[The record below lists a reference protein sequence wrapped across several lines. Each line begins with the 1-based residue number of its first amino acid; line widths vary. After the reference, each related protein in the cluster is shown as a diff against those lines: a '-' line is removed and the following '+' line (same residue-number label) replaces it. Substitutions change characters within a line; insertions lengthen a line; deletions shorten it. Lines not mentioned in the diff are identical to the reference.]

1 MMNALFRQL
10 ESDKPHHQTDQ
21 RINDALGFGGRYKI
35 VNINIQSDFRSY
47 AKTAIAA
54 APMMARMADTQY
66 EAAAP
71 EMNINEPGTEEI
83 VQTVNGSVQM

>member
-1 MMNALFRQL
+1 MRDAPEQLRFRL
-10 ESDKPHHQTDQ
+10 NGSPV
-21 RINDALGFGGRYKI
+21 A
-35 VNINIQSDFRSY
+35 V
-47 AKTAIAA
+47 AA